1 MLYMGII
8 LVVAGVIVYVLQR
21 TNGLFM
27 RTAMHRTLPKFLI
40 ANGVFLPI
48 PWHWVAD
55 GLLAY
60 LLWVVLAE
68 IYHHTGRGRSNV
80 D

>member
-1 MLYMGII
+1 MLLMGAL
-8 LVVAGVIVYVLQR
+8 LVFAGVAVYTIQQTKGWFTR
-21 TNGLFM
+21 TV
-27 RTAMHRTLPKFLI
+27 MHRTLPKFLI
-40 ANGVFLPI
+40 ANGVFLPV

-60 LLWVVLAE
+60 LLWVVVAE
-68 IYHHTGRGRSNV
+68 MLHHFGSVRK